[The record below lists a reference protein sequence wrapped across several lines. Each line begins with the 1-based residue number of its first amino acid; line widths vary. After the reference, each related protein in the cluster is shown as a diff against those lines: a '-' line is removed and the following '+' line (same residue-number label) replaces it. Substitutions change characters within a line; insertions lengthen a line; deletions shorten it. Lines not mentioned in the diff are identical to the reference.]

1 MGPIPPPNNEDSMV
15 EKPRAIKWV
24 DETPAPTTKEN
35 QEEKAE
41 EQK

>member
-1 MGPIPPPNNEDSMV
+1 MV

-35 QEEKAE
+35 EEEKAE